1 MSANRDIDDI
11 LLNKSRRTKQEQEK
25 VDEIKTACATGCA
38 VVLLAP
44 VLYTLVILLAWNV
57 GIEPFFKTLGNI
69 SVWQALGLA
78 FALMIL
84 QSLVG
89 AARGNKQ

>member
-1 MSANRDIDDI
+1 MSTYFSKNPH
-11 LLNKSRRTKQEQEK
+11 KTKQEAE
-25 VDEIKTACATGCA
+25 EELKTACATGCA
-38 VVLLAP
+38 VVILAP
-44 VLYTLVILLAWNV
+44 ILYTLVILLAWNV